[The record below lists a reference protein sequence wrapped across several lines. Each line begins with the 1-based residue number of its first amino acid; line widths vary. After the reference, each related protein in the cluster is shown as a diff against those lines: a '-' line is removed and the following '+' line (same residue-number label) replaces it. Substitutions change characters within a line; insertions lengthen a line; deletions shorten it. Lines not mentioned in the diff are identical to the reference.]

1 MENAKIYLC
10 KADSSILGT
19 LTGIQAQTCNLKRNA
34 TNLWELTFD
43 VNRYIDTNGELVQ
56 SDYYDSLDNMM
67 RLYLDGVDMQVFF
80 VIDSEPVIKGDGYQ
94 ETKSVT
100 AHSIECELCNIYL
113 KNFKINCGMPG
124 SQEYLVCNTDAD
136 GNKDYYN
143 VNPYTGLPDNYIS
156 LVNYDEPQL
165 SLLHLA
171 LQGTGWHVKEGLDAN
186 VYLDKDHYFR
196 TVIHTVKNPAGTSS
210 QRVTGSVKKR
220 CDEGK
225 NVYAVELQKWAS
237 SGIEFTTENLSDI
250 TIVAQSSNSTIRINS
265 EGIATNVDL
274 PSRIALMDSDDTFYP
289 NKEGLKNVTWN
300 SEDEK
305 GIVLT
310 YKNLRPGTY
319 KIVSPYD
326 FAENDTEGPTVYDRG
341 VQIKSITVSE
351 HSSTSDRTVH
361 KFQSS
366 DLSADADQEEIMG
379 ICQIKKSFETSDSI
393 YSFFMKTISPAAS
406 VIFEFDRKHKTV
418 GIVKADNY
426 GEDTGVFITMRNL
439 MNSFEVT
446 STSNDSIVTKLIP
459 TGANNLG
466 IEQVNF
472 GKDYILN
479 LDYFMNT
486 RNEYGDYKFVS
497 KELHDKYNCWKDFRD
512 KNRETYIELTK
523 LYNQTISD
531 ISELK
536 NRVPNDGCMIDYKTY
551 KLEKLKIAHTAYK
564 NALSALTTIYKN
576 EYSVVQ
582 IGEAPTYT
590 PIPEDAVNIMDT
602 PYWHDFYA
610 YKEAIIPQV
619 EEALKMYCQTGENGE
634 LVFDTDGNPIELEFG
649 NPDYYANENI
659 VKEVDSYLYEWS
671 IYGLDELEAK
681 KKAWLEAANLLFDKC
696 FIVSGTASSPTK
708 YRTAN
713 KNGWDS
719 LNDDTK
725 SRFTTFNAYINQ
737 LNQYL
742 DYMSFE
748 ERDNSF
754 TKTTCKGIIRQCE
767 DEITK
772 RTTEI
777 SKVEQEQNIY
787 YERRKNLADSVA
799 LDEHF
804 KLTEDAE
811 NLFTLKDINIINGL
825 MREQEFSN
833 ENILTTS
840 LDNIVTAVNSQEELY
855 QSAAEKLYEISQ
867 PQYSFRTELDNLY
880 ALDAF
885 KVYQKPFDI
894 GNFIRVG
901 LEIHEEICDNN
912 FIKLRLISISHNPL
926 YANENL
932 SVEFSTMTRAFNG
945 ISDLAFLLSS
955 ETSGNGTSS
964 SSSSGSGTYGNND
977 ANMQISNNMLNAL
990 LSTELFG
997 TAVSDVLLDTI
1008 KANRGD
1014 FNTLF
1019 SHSGAFDLLETGEL
1033 KVNGDCLF
1041 NIIKSNN
1048 WNGNNNLLSNTKGSI
1063 IDLSK
1068 GLFSFAGGKLKW
1080 DEDTL
1085 TIEGTLNGCDGNFT
1099 GSINVNNNFKV
1110 NNKGDVTA
1118 NGKLIA
1124 TDAEITGAIEATN
1137 SVISESIFIDG
1148 DIEAETLKV
1157 KKTGSIAGWNFDSEG
1172 FYIDDAK
1179 IGISGK
1185 KHIGKDGLLMGD
1197 LFSVNKNGIT
1207 LRSAK
1212 YNDSV
1217 KNNKELVCNTSSDID
1232 RIIIYGYQDFTNDTD
1247 FYLSIHENRNYI
1259 ISLTSEAYK
1268 VHASFLVTSKYRFCN
1283 SDIQPITSLDF
1294 PNDCISDNLDEHI
1307 PLSEIGYITFN
1318 NLHYAGNN
1326 EDRII
1331 RSNYDEEDL
1340 INYRENEIPE
1350 RIRIKTRISFDSNE
1364 NNSLSIIGVCFN
1376 DNTHEEISI
1385 SSSIDGLI
1393 IDSISKKIKI
1403 NNTYMTDKGFSSK
1416 YTYDNIAVSGKPL
1429 YIGSD
1434 GTIGLSH
1441 SSERFKNSIST
1452 NLTELSDPHGLYDI
1466 DIVQYKYNDNYFS
1479 SSYDKGI
1486 GKYFIGFIAED
1497 IAKKFKDGATFDE
1510 DNLPDGWDIRYMF
1523 PAALKLIQEQHN
1535 EIETLKE
1542 QLEKLQQ
1549 LVKAV
1554 QTNRDK

>member
-34 TNLWELTFD
+34 TNLWELSFD
-43 VNRYIDTNGELVQ
+43 VNRYIDTDGELVQ
-56 SDYYDSLDNMM
+56 SDYYDSLDDMM

-113 KNFKINCGMPG
+113 KNFKINCGTPD
-124 SQEYLVCNTDAD
+124 SQEYLACNTDAD

-171 LQGTGWHVKEGLDAN
+171 LQGTGWRVKEGLDAN
-186 VYLDKDHYFR
+186 VYLDKEHYFR

-220 CDEGK
+220 CDKEK

-250 TIVAQSSNSTIRINS
+250 TIVAQSSNSTIRIDS
-265 EGIATNVDL
+265 DGIATNVNL
-274 PSRIALMDSDDTFYP
+274 SSLIALVDSDDTFYP

-326 FAENDTEGPTVYDRG
+326 FAGNDTEDPTVYDRG

-366 DLSADADQEEIMG
+366 DLSADADQEEIIG

-418 GIVKADNY
+418 GIVKADDY

-512 KNRETYIELTK
+512 NNREAYIELTK

-551 KLEKLKIAHTAYK
+551 KLDELKVSYTAYN
-564 NALSALTTIYKN
+564 NALLALETLYKN
-576 EYSVVQ
+576 EYGVDM
-582 IGEAPTYT
+582 IGEAPDYT
-590 PIPEDAVNIMDT
+590 PYPEGSKNIKDT
-602 PYWHDFYA
+602 PYWYDFYA
-610 YKEAIIPQV
+610 YKESIIPQV
-619 EEALKMYCQTGENGE
+619 EEALKMYCKADESGNLEFDKNTGD
-634 LVFDTDGNPIELEFG
+634 LIELEFG

-659 VKEVDSYLYEWS
+659 VKEVDAYLYEWS
-671 IYGLDELEAK
+671 LYGLDELEAK

-696 FIVSGTASSPTK
+696 FIVSGTTSSPTK

-719 LNDDTK
+719 LNDDAK
-725 SRFTTFNAYINQ
+725 NRFTTFNAFINQ

-742 DYMSFE
+742 DYMSFD
-748 ERDNSF
+748 ERENSM

-767 DEITK
+767 DAITE
-772 RTTEI
+772 RMAEI
-777 SKVEQEQNIY
+777 SAFEQKQNIY

-804 KLTEDAE
+804 KLTDDAE
-811 NLFTLKDINIINGL
+811 NLFTIKDINIINGL

-840 LDNIVTAVNSQEELY
+840 LDNIVTAVNSQEE
-855 QSAAEKLYEISQ
+855 
-867 PQYSFRTELDNLY
+867 
-880 ALDAF
+880 
-885 KVYQKPFDI
+885 
-894 GNFIRVG
+894 
-901 LEIHEEICDNN
+901 
-912 FIKLRLISISHNPL
+912 
-926 YANENL
+926 
-932 SVEFSTMTRAFNG
+932 
-945 ISDLAFLLSS
+945 
-955 ETSGNGTSS
+955 
-964 SSSSGSGTYGNND
+964 
-977 ANMQISNNMLNAL
+977 
-990 LSTELFG
+990 
-997 TAVSDVLLDTI
+997 
-1008 KANRGD
+1008 
-1014 FNTLF
+1014 
-1019 SHSGAFDLLETGEL
+1019 
-1033 KVNGDCLF
+1033 
-1041 NIIKSNN
+1041 
-1048 WNGNNNLLSNTKGSI
+1048 
-1063 IDLSK
+1063 
-1068 GLFSFAGGKLKW
+1068 
-1080 DEDTL
+1080 
-1085 TIEGTLNGCDGNFT
+1085 
-1099 GSINVNNNFKV
+1099 
-1110 NNKGDVTA
+1110 
-1118 NGKLIA
+1118 
-1124 TDAEITGAIEATN
+1124 
-1137 SVISESIFIDG
+1137 
-1148 DIEAETLKV
+1148 
-1157 KKTGSIAGWNFDSEG
+1157 
-1172 FYIDDAK
+1172 
-1179 IGISGK
+1179 
-1185 KHIGKDGLLMGD
+1185 
-1197 LFSVNKNGIT
+1197 
-1207 LRSAK
+1207 
-1212 YNDSV
+1212 
-1217 KNNKELVCNTSSDID
+1217 
-1232 RIIIYGYQDFTNDTD
+1232 
-1247 FYLSIHENRNYI
+1247 
-1259 ISLTSEAYK
+1259 
-1268 VHASFLVTSKYRFCN
+1268 
-1283 SDIQPITSLDF
+1283 
-1294 PNDCISDNLDEHI
+1294 
-1307 PLSEIGYITFN
+1307 
-1318 NLHYAGNN
+1318 
-1326 EDRII
+1326 
-1331 RSNYDEEDL
+1331 
-1340 INYRENEIPE
+1340 
-1350 RIRIKTRISFDSNE
+1350 
-1364 NNSLSIIGVCFN
+1364 
-1376 DNTHEEISI
+1376 
-1385 SSSIDGLI
+1385 
-1393 IDSISKKIKI
+1393 
-1403 NNTYMTDKGFSSK
+1403 
-1416 YTYDNIAVSGKPL
+1416 
-1429 YIGSD
+1429 
-1434 GTIGLSH
+1434 
-1441 SSERFKNSIST
+1441 
-1452 NLTELSDPHGLYDI
+1452 
-1466 DIVQYKYNDNYFS
+1466 
-1479 SSYDKGI
+1479 
-1486 GKYFIGFIAED
+1486 
-1497 IAKKFKDGATFDE
+1497 
-1510 DNLPDGWDIRYMF
+1510 
-1523 PAALKLIQEQHN
+1523 
-1535 EIETLKE
+1535 
-1542 QLEKLQQ
+1542 
-1549 LVKAV
+1549 
-1554 QTNRDK
+1554 